1 MEGRIK
7 ECTQWLIRWLDG
19 TGDKERE
26 LGSMFLDE
34 EKGVEELKEQDG
46 WSVTD

>member
-1 MEGRIK
+1 MHTVADKVVRWYRRQGEGAGIS
-7 ECTQWLIRWLDG
+7 
-19 TGDKERE
+19 
-26 LGSMFLDE
+26 SMFLDE